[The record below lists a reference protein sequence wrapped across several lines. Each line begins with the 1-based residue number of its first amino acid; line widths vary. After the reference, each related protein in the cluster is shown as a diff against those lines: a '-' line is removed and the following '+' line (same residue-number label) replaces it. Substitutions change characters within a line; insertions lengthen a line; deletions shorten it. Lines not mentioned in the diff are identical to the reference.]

1 MSTVSAILDIF
12 PHDCADFYTKHA
24 RFVQTLVS
32 IGVTTHQD
40 ALSDIYL
47 LYAEHRLTL
56 SELAKKY
63 KVRKIGGVW
72 HAFDPACGHSES
84 LAQLQ
89 EKGFDLID
97 QRTEYE
103 VQPQAQAELPVGVV
117 TSPRELSD
125 KLHVSMRRAQQ
136 IFAAQVANL
145 RSGNDLFGMG
155 V

>member
-1 MSTVSAILDIF
+1 
-12 PHDCADFYTKHA
+12 
-24 RFVQTLVS
+24 
-32 IGVTTHQD
+32 
-40 ALSDIYL
+40 
-47 LYAEHRLTL
+47 LTL

-72 HAFDPACGHSES
+72 HAFDPVCGHSES

-117 TSPRELSD
+117 TSTRELSD

-136 IFAAQVANL
+136 IFAAQVAEL
-145 RSGNDLFGMG
+145 AAGRDLFGLE